1 MDLKTLLVGTRQTI
15 AGTVYGTIVVLSV
28 LTAGAKAY
36 DKDPWGLAVI
46 AGATVLVFWA
56 AHVYSHGLGES
67 LNLGRRLTASE
78 LRAIARRESPILLAG
93 VLPGAMIVLGALG
106 VLGHT
111 AAPWLATGVGV
122 ATLTIQGVRYA
133 LLERLSRVGTML
145 TIAANLALGL
155 VIVVLKA
162 LLAH

>member
-1 MDLKTLLVGTRQTI
+1 MDLKTLIVGTRETI

-28 LTAGAKAY
+28 VTAGARAY
-36 DKDPWGLAVI
+36 DNDPWGLVVI
-46 AGATVLVFWA
+46 AGATVLVFWV

-67 LNLGRRLTASE
+67 LRVGRRLTASE

-93 VLPGAMIVLGALG
+93 LLPGAMIILGAIG

-111 AAPWLATGVGV
+111 AALWLATGVGV

-133 LLERLSRVGTML
+133 LLQRLTRLGTML
-145 TIAANLALGL
+145 AIGANLALGL

-162 LLAH
+162 VLAH